1 VASSSGV
8 IIIVLIGALAL
19 GSSQD
24 SGCQSTADDSPP
36 AGTDADDDFSFEP
49 ESTASAGGG
58 GSQSVDDPADDDFS
72 FEPEAP

>member
-8 IIIVLIGALAL
+8 IVIVLIGALAL

-24 SGCQSTADDSPP
+24 SGCQSTADSPP

-49 ESTASAGGG
+49 EPTAGTSADGADSGG
-58 GSQSVDDPADDDFS
+58 DDPADDDFS
-72 FEPEAP
+72 FEPETP